1 MKLPGD
7 SDKQQ
12 AVSHEMM
19 QRSLQ
24 SQRRVVKRVGL
35 LEDKVA
41 ELEKVEERV
50 DDIESA
56 EIEPGTKLG
65 DLADGAK
72 KVAKG
77 IGKSIGKNASLL
89 ADKAGKGL
97 QKAGKSAVDA
107 AGKGIK
113 SAADATGK
121 GIKDAASATGKGIKK
136 GVKGAADATGKAVG
150 DAAKG
155 AKDAVGKGIS
165 KGTEKLTNVGKGLRD
180 FIKDK
185 AKNALKMPK
194 MPDKLSPKAKSE
206 GKEKDSTV
214 SPKPEPQQNLV
225 PDPVAAMGVDPK
237 TGEYLSK
244 EERIRQFKERRDMR
258 DKGIDPDNLPEA
270 KDIEKVD
277 TLEEAGI
284 GEDDTKKK
292 VKKQLEDE
300 FDVDPK
306 MKKAFMEALALPAKS
321 AAVAITDLLEK
332 IPAPSKE
339 ASKILNRNISKI
351 SQQFKLGAASAEVAN
366 DEEDNDKKKDEGSGG
381 SFLGTMLA
389 KAFNL
394 ARGAMGGGAGQ
405 TGDGATGSQPMLPP
419 GATGD
424 PSYGRRAPFTGT
436 ADGIGMGDPKSGERA
451 MQPIKKR
458 TSLARKMFNMTPMGM
473 AFNAASAGIKGAKAI
488 GGKIMGAKDK
498 IGGLAKKAFGM
509 TPMGMGL
516 KLGMK
521 AFGGIKNIF
530 APKDEQKVNL
540 TELTDKTIQE
550 NRENAD
556 AKTKKAVDTAA
567 GTGAAVANMSQG
579 GGAPVQSEGGGLAQP
594 EIIESPYVDVYNTT
608 SQF

>member
-77 IGKSIGKNASLL
+77 IGKTIGKNASLL
-89 ADKAGKGL
+89 ADKAGK
-97 QKAGKSAVDA
+97 AA
-107 AGKGIK
+107 AG
-113 SAADATGK
+113 AAQ
-121 GIKDAASATGKGIKK
+121 AAGEKIGQ
-136 GVKGAADATGKAVG
+136 
-150 DAAKG
+150 
-155 AKDAVGKGIS
+155 AKDAVGKGIG
-165 KGTEKLTNVGKGLRD
+165 KGTEKLTNIGKGLRD

-185 AKNALKMPK
+185 AKNALKLPG
-194 MPDKLSPKAKSE
+194 MPDKLSPKSKSE
-206 GKEKDSTV
+206 GKGKDSTV
-214 SPKPEPQQNLV
+214 SPKPEPKQDLV

-244 EERIRQFKERRDMR
+244 EERIRQFKERRTLR
-258 DKGIDPDNLPEA
+258 EQGLDPDNVPEA

-284 GEDDTKKK
+284 GKDDTKKK
-292 VKKQLEDE
+292 VKKELEDE

-366 DEEDNDKKKDEGSGG
+366 DEEDNDSKKEEGSGG

-473 AFNAASAGIKGAKAI
+473 AFNAASKGIKGAKAL

-530 APKDEQKVNL
+530 APKDEQTVNL

-550 NRENAD
+550 NRESAD
-556 AKTKKAVDTAA
+556 SKTEKQVALASGVVAGDDTPPP
-567 GTGAAVANMSQG
+567 
-579 GGAPVQSEGGGLAQP
+579 APSPQEGSEFAQP
-594 EIIESPYVDVYNTT
+594 EIFDSPYLDVYNTT

>member
-7 SDKQQ
+7 SDNMDKG
-12 AVSHEMM
+12 VSHEMM

-35 LEDKVA
+35 LEDKVS

-77 IGKSIGKNASLL
+77 IGKSIGKNAALL

-97 QKAGKSAVDA
+97 AKAGKSAATA

-121 GIKDAASATGKGIKK
+121 GIKKGVKSAADATGKGIK
-136 GVKGAADATGKAVG
+136 
-150 DAAKG
+150 DAAKKTG
-155 AKDAVGKGIS
+155 KGIKNVGKGIS
-165 KGTEKLTNVGKGLRD
+165 D

-185 AKNALKMPK
+185 TKLKKSLGKDKPK
-194 MPDKLSPKAKSE
+194 SKDDKDKPDKDQTTSGSDNVKPPTSPKQPLDPLIPDPIAAQSKDKDGNTIYDKNERVRQFFESQGKPVPAKYAKPS
-206 GKEKDSTV
+206 D
-214 SPKPEPQQNLV
+214 SPKVE
-225 PDPVAAMGVDPK
+225 
-237 TGEYLSK
+237 S
-244 EERIRQFKERRDMR
+244 
-258 DKGIDPDNLPEA
+258 
-270 KDIEKVD
+270 
-277 TLEEAGI
+277 LENVNAS
-284 GEDDTKKK
+284 EDDAVDR
-292 VKKQLEDE
+292 VKKDLSDE
-300 FDVDPK
+300 FEVDEK
-306 MKKAFMEALALPAKS
+306 MKKAFSDALALPAKS
-321 AAVAITDLLEK
+321 AAVAMTDLLEK

-339 ASKILNRNISKI
+339 ASKILNRNISKLAAA
-351 SQQFKLGAASAEVAN
+351 FNLGAASAEVAN
-366 DEEDNDKKKDEGSGG
+366 DEEDNDSDQEGEKRPRWQVM
-381 SFLGTMLA
+381 LGNLIG
-389 KAFNL
+389 KAFKSNNT
-394 ARGAMGGGAGQ
+394 AEEGGGG
-405 TGDGATGSQPMLPP
+405 GGQPMLPP
-419 GATGD
+419 AAGD

-436 ADGIGMGDPKSGERA
+436 ADGIGLGDPKSGERS

-458 TSLARKMFNMTPMGM
+458 KSLARKLFNMTPMGM
-473 AFNAASAGIKGAKAI
+473 AFNAGTKIFQGAK
-488 GGKIMGAKDK
+488 
-498 IGGLAKKAFGM
+498 GLAGKAAGSGLGKGLKGIAGKAFGM

-530 APKDEQKVNL
+530 SPKGEQTVNL

-550 NRENAD
+550 NREAAD
-556 AKTKKAVDTAA
+556 SKTEKQVAIAA
-567 GTGAAVANMSQG
+567 GVTAGENTPPP
-579 GGAPVQSEGGGLAQP
+579 APSPQEGSELAQP
-594 EIIESPYVDVYNTT
+594 EIFDSPYLDVYNTT